1 MRDPQLVYQQQAV
14 KNASPLQLVVK
25 MYDLLIQATYRE
37 DGQATYREDGQKAK
51 EILSTLIAGLNFDH
65 EPADQLFAIYRYCQ
79 DLARKNEFEQIREV
93 MEPIRETWDEVANK
107 STAAS

>member
-37 DGQATYREDGQKAK
+37 DGQKVK
-51 EILSTLIAGLNFDH
+51 EILSTLITGLNFDH

-79 DLARKNEFEQIREV
+79 ELARKNEFEQIREV

-107 STAAS
+107 SAPAS

>member
-37 DGQATYREDGQKAK
+37 DGKKAR

-107 STAAS
+107 SAAAS

>member
-25 MYDLLIQATYRE
+25 MYDLLI
-37 DGQATYREDGQKAK
+37 QATYREDGQKAK

-107 STAAS
+107 SAAAS

>member
-14 KNASPLQLVVK
+14 KNASPLQLVEK

-37 DGQATYREDGQKAK
+37 DGQKVK

-79 DLARKNEFEQIREV
+79 DLARKKEFEQIREV
-93 MEPIRETWDEVANK
+93 MEPIRETWDQVANK
-107 STAAS
+107 SVAAS

>member
-25 MYDLLIQATYRE
+25 MYDLLIQAS
-37 DGQATYREDGQKAK
+37 YREDGQKVK

-79 DLARKNEFEQIREV
+79 DLARKSEFEQIREV

-107 STAAS
+107 SVSAS

>member
-37 DGQATYREDGQKAK
+37 DGQKVR

-79 DLARKNEFEQIREV
+79 DLARKKEFEQIREV

-107 STAAS
+107 SAAAS

>member
-37 DGQATYREDGQKAK
+37 DGQKVK
-51 EILSTLIAGLNFDH
+51 EILSTLITGLNFDH

-79 DLARKNEFEQIREV
+79 ELARKNEFEKIR
-93 MEPIRETWDEVANK
+93 
-107 STAAS
+107 

>member
-1 MRDPQLVYQQQAV
+1 MRDPQLIYQQQSV

-37 DGQATYREDGQKAK
+37 DGQKVK
-51 EILSTLIAGLNFDH
+51 EILSTLITGLNFDH

-79 DLARKNEFEQIREV
+79 ELARKNEFEQIREV

-107 STAAS
+107 SAPAS